1 MLRVHFCYMKNK
13 VLDIILFALSYC
25 TDLSLKKQLTITS
38 TSTCILQFVVHNVNG
53 SLFMV

>member
-53 SLFMV
+53 SFFMV